1 MRIMRSVPFGELL
14 ADFRKRRHMSQ
25 SKLAEELGLHR
36 NTISLWER
44 GEYLPEMLTCIWEL
58 AHILYL
64 SEEELQQL
72 FQARLGTTTI
82 RFLADAFIPVFA
94 ALRER
99 SAAAFDFLRLCA
111 VLAPEFVPDELIMQ
125 GAIFLGPHLQ
135 SISTDALLWNEI
147 IEVLR
152 TYSMIQYCHETRSLL
167 ISLPV
172 QLLLL
177 HDMAEDEI
185 TLWIGRALQ
194 ALNAALLYPAIEPSL
209 AQRYIAQQ
217 QLYYTHIDAC
227 TTLMVQRKLSRPEGV
242 QLLLCVGYSLLK
254 SSAFKQA
261 ELFLT
266 RAFNLVKTYDPEDPD
281 LYLQALYCF
290 ILLAYA
296 QK

>member
-152 TYSMIQYCHETRSLL
+152 TYSLIQYCHETRSLL

-172 QLLLL
+172 QFLLL
-177 HDMAEDEI
+177 HDMAEDEV
-185 TLWIGRALQ
+185 TLWIDRALQ
-194 ALNAALLYPAIEPSL
+194 ALNVTLLYPAIEPSL
-209 AQRYIAQQ
+209 AQQ

-227 TTLMVQRKLSRPEGV
+227 TTLMMQRKLSRPAGV
-242 QLLLCVGYSLLK
+242 QLLLCVGYLLLK

-266 RAFNLVKTYDPEDPD
+266 RAFELVKMYDSEGPD

-290 ILLAYA
+290 IQLAYA
-296 QK
+296 QQ